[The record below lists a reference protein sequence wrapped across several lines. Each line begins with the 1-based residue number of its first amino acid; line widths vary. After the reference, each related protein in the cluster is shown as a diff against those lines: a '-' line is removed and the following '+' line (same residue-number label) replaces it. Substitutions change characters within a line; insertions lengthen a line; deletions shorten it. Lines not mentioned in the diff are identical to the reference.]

1 MSPESRNSLQRK
13 MVKRHFKT
21 FLPRLS
27 GAGISIDAFVL
38 DSVITMWEWRRTG
51 LHQKAL
57 ANTKTTTARRTFKTG
72 AKQRPT
78 LFFDKE
84 ILSSRTWR
92 RNFFVFLNMV
102 PKNSIAGKITY
113 IWHTGG
119 LEIIAMKLERWRIH
133 FISDIFAVGAVFCSL
148 SRTIWQRYWF
158 LGVLFV

>member
-1 MSPESRNSLQRK
+1 

-38 DSVITMWEWRRTG
+38 YSVITMWEWRRTG

-57 ANTKTTTARRTFKTG
+57 ANTKTTTGKENVKNRSETTSN
-72 AKQRPT
+72 T
-78 LFFDKE
+78 LFDKE

-102 PKNSIAGKITY
+102 PKNSIPGKTTY

-158 LGVLFV
+158 